1 MLFDKQEGREGTD
14 SQSGTVMEDIVRLE
28 DVWVHIDGMVVLEAV
43 NLSIKQHDFLGI
55 IGPNGGGKT
64 TLLKVILGL
73 LAPSRGR
80 ITVFG
85 RHPCEGRRFVGYVPQ
100 NCVFD
105 REFPVSV
112 LDVVLMG
119 RLGRLRPPR
128 RYSEED
134 INIAYDAL
142 EAVKMLEYSDR
153 QIGKLS
159 GGQQQRV
166 FIARAL
172 VSQPK
177 LLLLDEP
184 MANVDSHMQ
193 KELYELFEELRK
205 QMAIVLVSHDISA
218 VSIYVTKIACLNR
231 RLYYHNTKEI
241 LKEELEA
248 TYQCPVDIIAHGVP
262 HRVLRAHD

>member
-1 MLFDKQEGREGTD
+1 
-14 SQSGTVMEDIVRLE
+14 VRLE
-28 DVWVHIDGMVVLEAV
+28 DVWVHIDGMPVLEAV

-64 TLLKVILGL
+64 TLLKAILGL
-73 LAPSRGR
+73 ITPTRGR
-80 ITVFG
+80 ITIFG
-85 RHPCEGRRFVGYVPQ
+85 LAPEKGRRFVGYVPQ
-100 NCVFD
+100 YSLFYRD
-105 REFPVSV
+105 FPVSV

-119 RLGRLRPPR
+119 RLGRMRPPR

-134 INIAYDAL
+134 MRIAYEAL
-142 EAVKMLEYSDR
+142 ETVEMLEYKDR

-172 VSQPK
+172 VNQPK

-184 MANVDSHMQ
+184 MANVDPQMQ
-193 KELYELFEELRK
+193 KELYELFESLRK

-231 RLYYHNTKEI
+231 KLYYHNTKEI
-241 LKEELEA
+241 SKEELES
-248 TYQCPVDIIAHGVP
+248 TYQCPVDMIAHGVP
-262 HRVLRAHD
+262 HRVLREHDMREEVK